1 MTGVNPAPQRQ
12 ASTVSDRTSLVLAH
26 VHAQLGTFI
35 SSVTDTGDGWY
46 RIRSDQL
53 PTEPDWN
60 FDVLSSGASAHPNRG
75 ALIWDANSKA
85 RRQPRQLRRFG
96 FRRRVAATE
105 HWMLHVQPRHAD
117 TPTQPGV
124 VDRVQHLGRPDNVFA
139 GVFEAGFELHPS
151 ESDNYRHVLMHS
163 SPPTDVH
170 TTHLVLWTTH
180 SAAAIASVHV
190 TAQTAFLY
198 NVTTHPTLRG
208 LGIAHR
214 IIDEALAVAQESY
227 ATRTWLQCAP
237 DTPAARIYAR
247 HGFETQFTASFART

>member
-1 MTGVNPAPQRQ
+1 MTGVNATPQTQ
-12 ASTVSDRTSLVLAH
+12 ASTVADRTSLVLAH
-26 VHAQLGTFI
+26 AHAQLGTFI

-53 PTEPDWN
+53 PNEPDWN
-60 FDVLSSGASAHPNRG
+60 FDVLSPGASAHPNRG

-85 RRQPRQLRRFG
+85 ERQPRPPRFV

-105 HWMLHVQPRHAD
+105 QWMLHVQPRCAG
-117 TPTQPGV
+117 TPTRPDV

-139 GVFEAGFELHPS
+139 SVFEAGFDLHAS
-151 ESDNYRHVLMHS
+151 ESDNYRLLLMHS
-163 SPPTDVH
+163 TPPTDVH

-190 TAQTAFLY
+190 TARTAFLY
-198 NVTTHPTLRG
+198 NVTTHPTMRG

-214 IIDEALAVAQESY
+214 IIDEALAVAHESC
-227 ATRTWLQCAP
+227 ANQTWLQCAP
-237 DTPAARIYAR
+237 DTPAARIYTR
-247 HGFETQFTASFART
+247 HGFETQFTASFVRA